1 MKIWHI
7 KSHNILLSGNAEN
20 TISLQFNGIWIK
32 FVEEGKTLKIQA
44 HKCSFIDTVTA
55 RGEQGRIKTGETTRS
70 DRRISKVFGKLE
82 ARESAN
88 KHESFANLSFV
99 QGLFPRGV
107 LNFNNLIYNI
117 KSYNKAHFEDG
128 GNYYNDRKGMGK
140 KDLDRAFTLG
150 STGPLLGGVFSEASA
165 SVKAFSYIGLGID
178 FAGLFS
184 DISFSNLYENLVKVS
199 TNKPVV
205 IVDFDKEDDSL
216 KDSAE
221 HVIRAFSA
229 KIIEKRD
236 EKITEENI
244 LQTMWHSVSD
254 YLEGYTKRAKS
265 IQ

>member
-1 MKIWHI
+1 MRVWHI
-7 KSHNILLSGNAEN
+7 KSHNILLSGNGEN
-20 TISLQFNGIWIK
+20 TVSVQFNGIWIK
-32 FVEEGKTLKIQA
+32 FIEEGKTLKVQA

-70 DRRISKVFGKLE
+70 DRRISKVLGKLE
-82 ARESAN
+82 VRESAN
-88 KHESFANLSFV
+88 KHESFTNLNFV

-128 GNYYNDRKGMGK
+128 GNYYNDRKGLGK

-150 STGPLLGGVFSEASA
+150 STGPLLGSVLSAAGSSYKIFAWTGTSSDLAS
-165 SVKAFSYIGLGID
+165 
-178 FAGLFS
+178 LFF

-199 TNKPVV
+199 TSKPV
-205 IVDFDKEDDSL
+205 IIADFDKENDSL
-216 KDSAE
+216 KDSAG

-244 LQTMWHSVSD
+244 LQTMWHSVTD